1 MDKLQ
6 KRDVTKVCADKLQKR
21 DGRKIRVDKLHN
33 CDVLVTVTSQ
43 IRAYTSCR
51 SVIVKI
57 GFFLPS
63 RYYRHYFSTW
73 ASETHRQRRSTEVK
87 SITAAKEMLR

>member
-1 MDKLQ
+1 MTAERYARTTSRRRRCITKTCVDKLQ

-57 GFFLPS
+57 RFFLPS
-63 RYYRHYFSTW
+63 RY
-73 ASETHRQRRSTEVK
+73 
-87 SITAAKEMLR
+87 